1 MVDKRALVN
10 GLALANVFQPK
21 RGGEA
26 DEGIFAVKIPLACPY
41 AGHWADNRASV
52 GDSELERY
60 TVPVFPQK
68 KIVLKGCP

>member
-21 RGGEA
+21 GGA

-41 AGHWADNRASV
+41 VGHWADNRASV
-52 GDSELERY
+52 GDSRLERY

-68 KIVLKGCP
+68 KLS